1 MTEVPSPEPEPTDR
15 SPTTDRPARAE
26 RPLQQA
32 AGRAA
37 ALITRFLTE
46 FDAQPLQ
53 EALSP
58 LTQRLD
64 RFGLTPE
71 PDGVAV
77 ETTLLFSDLVG
88 FSTWVLEA
96 GDDRALELLRDFGAA
111 ADPLI
116 GVYRGRLVKRLGS
129 GHMAAFRRP
138 RDGLGAALA
147 MLARTAALDMG
158 TGHPALSIG
167 LHLGMPQRVGRDYLG
182 TDVNIAAR
190 LAEAAG
196 PGEIFASGQ
205 LIGSVGSDMLAGLVI
220 DRRRNFRAKGTPPGL
235 EVFVVTNPSI

>member
-1 MTEVPSPEPEPTDR
+1 MTDEHRSKPSNRPDR
-15 SPTTDRPARAE
+15 SERPD

-37 ALITRFLTE
+37 GLITRFLTE
-46 FDAQPLQ
+46 FDPQPLQ
-53 EALSP
+53 DALSP

-64 RFGLTPE
+64 RFGLGPE
-71 PDGVAV
+71 LDGVAV

-88 FSTWVLEA
+88 FPAWVLEA
-96 GDDRALELLRDFGAA
+96 GDDRALELLREFGAA

-147 MLARTAALDMG
+147 MLERTARLDMG
-158 TGHPALSIG
+158 TGRPALSIG

-196 PGEIFASGQ
+196 PGEILASGQ

-220 DRRRNFRAKGTPPGL
+220 ERRRDFRAKGAPPGL
-235 EVFVVTNPSI
+235 EVYAVRNPII

>member
-1 MTEVPSPEPEPTDR
+1 MSE
-15 SPTTDRPARAE
+15 RPE

-37 ALITRFLTE
+37 GLITRFLTE
-46 FDAQPLQ
+46 FDPQPLQ

-58 LTQRLD
+58 LTQRL
-64 RFGLTPE
+64 GLAPE
-71 PDGVAV
+71 LDGVAV

-88 FSTWVLEA
+88 FSSWVLEA
-96 GDDRALELLRDFGAA
+96 GDDRALELLRAFGVA

-147 MLARTAALDMG
+147 MLERTAELDMG
-158 TGHPALSIG
+158 TGRPALSIG
-167 LHLGMPQRVGRDYLG
+167 LHLGTPQRVGRDYLG

-196 PGEIFASGQ
+196 PGEILASGA
-205 LIGSVGSDMLAGLVI
+205 LIGSVGSDMLAGLLVQ
-220 DRRRNFRAKGTPPGL
+220 RRRDFRAKGTPPGL
-235 EVFVVTNPSI
+235 EVYAISNPLI